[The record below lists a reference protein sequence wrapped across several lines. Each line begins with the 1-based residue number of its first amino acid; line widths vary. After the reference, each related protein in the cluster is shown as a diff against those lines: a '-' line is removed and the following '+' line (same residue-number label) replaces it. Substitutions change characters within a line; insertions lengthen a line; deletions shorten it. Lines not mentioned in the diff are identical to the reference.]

1 MEIIVLSI
9 IFVIVITF
17 TIIAIFRIKK
27 KQLKKKV
34 EKIQYKYP
42 RAFIEFTS
50 GNNSNANYFWLK
62 KIAKRPEKDWK
73 QSEKNLIKQEQ
84 EIKNQYKNIENLY
97 PNGLNKWKE
106 QNPNA
111 TIKDIV
117 LNVSIIKEKEQEIKN
132 AEYLK
137 TIDMIREKYPLAYK
151 KFVLKNNITIS
162 DSSKSLKK
170 IAKRSIYSWIEDERK
185 LQRREQKK
193 IEDEKKRQKQEQKKL
208 ELENQYIF
216 IKNHYP

>member
-50 GNNSNANYFWLK
+50 
-62 KIAKRPEKDWK
+62 IAKRPEKDWK